1 MKVDLMKA
9 YDLIRWDF
17 DVDQPTNTI
26 KVHVPNGQMTQSKT
40 KAYKE
45 TLNVLVLKVLTKS
58 DLKGPLKYQK
68 EVLVHLIH
76 V

>member
-40 KAYKE
+40 KA
-45 TLNVLVLKVLTKS
+45 
-58 DLKGPLKYQK
+58 
-68 EVLVHLIH
+68 
-76 V
+76 